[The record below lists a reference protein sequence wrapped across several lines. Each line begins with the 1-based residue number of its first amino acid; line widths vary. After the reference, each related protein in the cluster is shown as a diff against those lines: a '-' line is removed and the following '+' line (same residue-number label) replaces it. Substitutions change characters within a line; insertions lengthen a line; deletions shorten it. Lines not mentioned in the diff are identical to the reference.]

1 VRRHLSAE
9 SLALHREGAVSAAEA
24 DYITAHL
31 AACPRCSAI
40 DAQLADLPT
49 LLGAIPTTPMPEVV
63 VARIQMAIASESTA
77 RSATNRAAGPRT
89 TDASDRDSAPRS
101 ADKSAPAGVPG
112 RPDLP
117 LRRRRYLPRVR
128 MPDWS
133 SPLVLRGLA
142 AAGAV
147 VVIVGAG
154 MVLANSHSASTS
166 SASGSGAAQGSPRA
180 RPTAHGGFAANGP
193 SAAGSVG
200 VNYLLNG
207 QAATTTALVSE
218 TNYTRQSLPGEVR
231 REVASHPAMGRNTTA
246 GAAPQAHPSPASLP
260 EDFHIAQLEGCLNT
274 VADGHMV
281 LITEI
286 ARYLGTPAAIIVLRV
301 GDARPLHV
309 VVVGFA
315 CSASNPAIITTLEVP
330 AG

>member
-9 SLALHREGAVSAAEA
+9 TLALHREGAVSAAEA

-31 AACPRCSAI
+31 SACPRCSAV

-49 LLGAIPTTPMPEVV
+49 LLGALPATPMPEVV
-63 VARIQMAIASESTA
+63 VARIQMAIASESMV
-77 RSATNRAAGPRT
+77 RSAANRAVGPHT

-101 ADKSAPAGVPG
+101 ADKSASARVPG

-117 LRRRRYLPRVR
+117 PRRRRQLPRVR
-128 MPDWS
+128 TPDWS

-147 VVIVGAG
+147 AVIVGAG
-154 MVLANSHSASTS
+154 MVLANSHSASTT
-166 SASGSGAAQGSPRA
+166 SASGSGATQAPPRA
-180 RPTAHGGFAANGP
+180 RATARGGFAAPGP
-193 SAAGSVG
+193 NAAGSVG
-200 VNYLLNG
+200 VNYRLNG
-207 QAATTTALVSE
+207 QAATTTTLVSD

-231 REVASHPAMGRNTTA
+231 REVASHPAMGSNTSA
-246 GAAPQAHPSPASLP
+246 GAPPQAHPSPARLP
-260 EDFHIAQLEGCLNT
+260 EDFHIAQLEGCLST

-286 ARYLGTPAAIIVLRV
+286 ARYLGIPAAIIVLRA
-301 GDARPLHV
+301 GNARPLHV

-330 AG
+330 AR

>member
-1 VRRHLSAE
+1 
-9 SLALHREGAVSAAEA
+9 
-24 DYITAHL
+24 
-31 AACPRCSAI
+31 
-40 DAQLADLPT
+40 
-49 LLGAIPTTPMPEVV
+49 
-63 VARIQMAIASESTA
+63 
-77 RSATNRAAGPRT
+77 
-89 TDASDRDSAPRS
+89 
-101 ADKSAPAGVPG
+101 
-112 RPDLP
+112 
-117 LRRRRYLPRVR
+117 

-166 SASGSGAAQGSPRA
+166 NAGGSGAAQGAPRA
-180 RPTAHGGFAANGP
+180 RQTAHGGYAANRP
-193 SAAGSVG
+193 SAASSVG
-200 VNYLLNG
+200 VNYQLHG
-207 QAATTTALVSE
+207 EAATTTALVSD

-231 REVASHPAMGRNTTA
+231 REVASHPAMGSNTTA
-246 GAAPQAHPSPASLP
+246 GAAPRAHSSPASLP
-260 EDFHIAQLEGCLNT
+260 EDFHIAQLEGCLST
-274 VADGHMV
+274 VADGRTV

-301 GDARPLHV
+301 GNARPLDV